1 MSQFSDLGEYTTA
14 REIFYAKGAPRD
26 PVAEAKEVGGTH
38 YNAALGTKLMP
49 TSQMSVGE
57 HMGKIMS
64 EVPRSYLA
72 WVNAQPWAMI
82 WHQWAPVAHYL
93 TRHPV
98 SDVDLLDVPEHV
110 ILISPGHRLCCAPG
124 HEDKLHAFARGAM
137 NLRRNRFQPRVKF
150 HPPHYPLNNSQE
162 LNQAVLN
169 GAHKLTAGTVTM
181 FLREWET
188 HLRHC
193 TKHCYGSL
201 HDAETEAAGQNQLNA
216 RRNGWQPL
224 EAVYCEL
231 CELWHTQRI
240 SS

>member
-1 MSQFSDLGEYTTA
+1 MSQFSDLNEPTA
-14 REIFYAKGAPRD
+14 REAFYMQGAPRD
-26 PVAEAKEVGGTH
+26 PVMAMKQVGGTH

-64 EVPRSYLA
+64 QVPRQYLA
-72 WVNAQPWAMI
+72 WVNAQPWAAH
-82 WHQWAPVAHYL
+82 WHQWAPVADYL
-93 TRHPV
+93 TRYPV
-98 SDVDLLDVPEHV
+98 SDVDLIDVPEHV
-110 ILISPGHRLCCAPG
+110 ILVSPGKRLCGCPG

-137 NLRRNRFQPRVKF
+137 NLRQNRFQPRVKF
-150 HPPHYPLNNSQE
+150 QPPHYPLVNAQE
-162 LNQAVLN
+162 VNQAKFN
-169 GAHKLTAGTVTM
+169 GAHPLTAETITM
-181 FLREWET
+181 FLREWQT

-193 TKHCYGSL
+193 TKHCYASEI
-201 HDAETEAAGQNQLNA
+201 DAQREAEAQNKINA

-224 EAVYCEL
+224 EPVYCDR